1 MLVPNESIA
10 VFTELTPP
18 SGRKLLVNKVNL
30 DALPRPS
37 RRPAGAKFLMLVV
50 LLAAMRHAH
59 ASEPSTR
66 RSVVKKIMPS
76 YPPLARSMHVYGTI
90 SLTVSVLANGH
101 VDRVSSASGHPLLIG
116 AAEEAV
122 RQWVF
127 VPSGDATTEVVTVEF
142 TQMQH

>member
-1 MLVPNESIA
+1 
-10 VFTELTPP
+10 
-18 SGRKLLVNKVNL
+18 
-30 DALPRPS
+30 
-37 RRPAGAKFLMLVV
+37 
-50 LLAAMRHAH
+50 
-59 ASEPSTR
+59 
-66 RSVVKKIMPS
+66 MPS

-101 VDRVSSASGHPLLIG
+101 VDKVRSASGHPLLIG

-142 TQMQH
+142 TQAQH